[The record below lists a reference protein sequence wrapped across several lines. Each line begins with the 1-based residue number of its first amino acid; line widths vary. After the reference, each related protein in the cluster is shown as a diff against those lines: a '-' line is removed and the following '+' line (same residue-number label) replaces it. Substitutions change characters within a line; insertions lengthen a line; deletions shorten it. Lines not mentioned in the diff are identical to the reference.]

1 MILGSKDLL
10 GIDELKREEIEDILS
25 YSDKMYAS
33 VKAKKYL
40 DNLKG
45 KCVATLFYENSTRT
59 RVSFQN
65 AALFLGAHAVAL
77 EEAGSSILKGE
88 SLVDTVSTLKS
99 LNVDAVAIRHPM
111 SGAVHYAAGNTDIPI
126 INAGDGA
133 HEHPTQALL
142 DALTVKRR
150 FGGFK
155 GLKLVIAGDIK
166 HSRVARSNILLFNK
180 MGADV
185 TVCAPLSLMPD
196 GIGDMGCK
204 ILTDLNEALKGA
216 NAVMA
221 LRMQFERQKSG
232 FVPSLKEYSAYYR
245 IGTEQLSKA
254 DKNAILMHPA
264 PINRGIEI
272 TGAAADCDRSVICEQ
287 ITSGLA
293 VRMAVLDILVRRI

>member
-1 MILGSKDLL
+1 MILERKDLL
-10 GIDELKREEIEDILS
+10 GIEELKKEEIENILS
-25 YSDKMYAS
+25 YAEKMYES
-33 VKAKKYL
+33 VKARKNL

-65 AALFLGAHAVAL
+65 AALFLGAHTVAL

-88 SLVDTVSTLKS
+88 SLVDTISTLKS

-111 SGAVHYAAGNTDIPI
+111 SGAVHYAAKSTDIHI

-142 DALTVKRR
+142 DALTVKRK
-150 FGGFK
+150 FGSFK
-155 GLKLVIAGDIK
+155 GLKVLIAGDIK
-166 HSRVARSNILLFNK
+166 HSRVARSNIILLNK
-180 MGADV
+180 LGAKV
-185 TVCAPLSLMPD
+185 TVCAPLTLLPPR
-196 GIGDMGCK
+196 IADMGCD
-204 ILTDLNEALKGA
+204 ISFDLKDALKGSD
-216 NAVMA
+216 AVMA

-245 IGTEQLSKA
+245 IDKEHLSLAEKKA
-254 DKNAILMHPA
+254 VIMHPA

-272 TGAAADCDRSVICEQ
+272 TSAAADCDKSVIYEQ
-287 ITSGLA
+287 ISSGLA
-293 VRMAVLDILVRRI
+293 VRMAVLDILIRRL